1 MENFI
6 ASKGVGEE
14 LREMRME
21 TMKESVN
28 HLKGAIKGF

>member
-6 ASKGVGEE
+6 VSKSIGEE

-21 TMKESVN
+21 TMKETVN
-28 HLKGAIKGF
+28 HLKGAIEGF